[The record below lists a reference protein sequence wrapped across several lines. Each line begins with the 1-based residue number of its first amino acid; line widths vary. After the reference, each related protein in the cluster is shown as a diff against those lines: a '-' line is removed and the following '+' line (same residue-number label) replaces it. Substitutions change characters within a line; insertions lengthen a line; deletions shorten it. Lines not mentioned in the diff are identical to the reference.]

1 MSDHG
6 VRLMHYDPRWRQEFL
21 QTRSSIFL
29 CTEGDVTNV
38 EHIGSTAISG
48 LVARP
53 TIDVV
58 ASVVDES
65 ATERAIDR
73 IEGIN
78 FRAVATPLWADG
90 SITLV
95 KPRYHS
101 AEDARI
107 THRVFL
113 VTDPSST
120 WSRTVAIR
128 KYLENHPDLAIE
140 FEEAKRSSWQ
150 QHEGQLDAYQADKAA
165 FFNRIEDL
173 ISLA

>member
-1 MSDHG
+1 MSGHG

-29 CTEGDVTNV
+29 CTEGDVTDI

-58 ASVVDES
+58 ASVVDDS
-65 ATERAIDR
+65 AMNRAADL

-78 FRAVATPLWADG
+78 FRVVETPLWADG

-101 AEDARI
+101 AEDVRI

-120 WSRTVAIR
+120 WSRTIALR
-128 KYLENHPDLAIE
+128 NYLESRPDLAIE

-150 QHEGQLDAYQADKAA
+150 HHEGQLDAYQSDKAA

-173 ISLA
+173 ISMP